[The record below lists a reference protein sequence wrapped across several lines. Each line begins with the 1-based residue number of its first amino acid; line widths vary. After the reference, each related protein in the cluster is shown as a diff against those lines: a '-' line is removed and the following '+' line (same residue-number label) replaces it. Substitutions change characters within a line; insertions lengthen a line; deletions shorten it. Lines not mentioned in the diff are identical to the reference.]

1 MGASCTLVDEQGV
14 HFFIPFTDPTLAGG
28 ASSQASPNPTPSLT
42 FSEWWDARL
51 ATGQYVA
58 QVVFSFSASF
68 IQAVLPSALQ
78 FNGRSETMAERPAF
92 RRLLPSR
99 RCLVLTN
106 GFYEWRKEPKGK
118 QPYYIHLSGDAPL
131 VFAGLYDSWQEQGRD
146 GPLWTFTILTTEA
159 SPSFQTLHD
168 RMPVILPDEASRE
181 RWLDTRPESQ
191 GELQK
196 VLGPYVQADLVWHK
210 VTPKMG
216 PVSFQGPEC
225 CLELQEESVKDG
237 VKRLFSNWREQGA
250 KEAKEGGSGKESV
263 SGAGDER
270 GEEGTR
276 KKRRVKREQE
286 TEQEGGREEK
296 GRGLE
301 AGTAE
306 AKAETAFEL
315 DPSPLAKPSSSELE
329 QRTPA
334 KQEPKQ
340 AKQTPPKRPA
350 AKRHTPD
357 PAQKSITQFF
367 SP

>member
-1 MGASCTLVDEQGV
+1 MRVTLSEEEVERTGGTHRWVDRAV
-14 HFFIPFTDPTLAGG
+14 YR
-28 ASSQASPNPTPSLT
+28 SSYNASPGAASTPVVTREADGSRTIRTMRWGLIPSFT
-42 FSEWWDARL
+42 KPDAKPDFFRM
-51 ATGQYVA
+51 
-58 QVVFSFSASF
+58 
-68 IQAVLPSALQ
+68 